1 MAEER
6 QTQQREQTPHH
17 SEVDLLTLVITAIAS
32 AAAAFITSKVW
43 APGTLA
49 SAAFTPVIIAV
60 AKEALRKPADVVV
73 AGRTGGGDG
82 RFHHHWRRAAIT
94 GLAGFAIFA
103 VVITVSELAAGNSV
117 TDKER
122 GTTLFGG
129 TRTVVVKERTV
140 TVQTVTNNVT
150 TVTPT
155 PGKTTSTT
163 VTEPAAPAAPRTVTT
178 TVTTATPSPQA
189 TPTTPTET
197 TPAP

>member
-6 QTQQREQTPHH
+6 QTPHEQPQRH
-17 SEVDLLTLVITAIAS
+17 SEIDLLTLVITAIAS
-32 AAAAFITSKVW
+32 AGAAFITSKVW

-49 SAAFTPVIIAV
+49 SAAFTPVIVAV

-73 AGRTGGGDG
+73 AGRTVTGAG
-82 RFHHHWRRAAIT
+82 RFDHHWRRAAIT

-117 TDKER
+117 TDKDR

-140 TVQTVTNNVT
+140 TVKTVTNNVT

-155 PGKTTSTT
+155 PDKTTSTT
-163 VTEPAAPAAPRTVTT
+163 VTEPAAPATPRTVTT
-178 TVTTATPSPQA
+178 TVTTATPTPHA